1 MDNIDLNPLD
11 QKNNEEIIPYD
22 ILEHAIVKWVQQGPL
37 NVPIVTTE
45 LSNKDY
51 LGTLKIRC
59 GFSRD
64 QYKIPTGLYGI
75 GQPGQ
80 DSEVLVSANYK
91 YTFDVLRRDLKG
103 LNLWILI
110 LDTQGINVWCAA
122 GKGTFSSRELIY
134 QVKKC
139 HLKEWLKHRRLILPQ
154 LGAASIEP
162 HLVRKHSGFKIEYGP
177 VRSGDLKAY
186 FDQNRSCNE
195 SMRQV
200 TFNLKERAELIPV
213 EVKNSIKYFL
223 GLSLCLYILSFIG
236 PNSPSIRFSQNILA
250 VAWAFFLGTVAF
262 PIVLPMLPFN
272 RFTMKGWFLGI
283 IGGLTYM
290 AYMGTR
296 HHSNLFT
303 LQTLGSFIGIQ
314 VIVSALGLI
323 FTGSTPY
330 TSYSNV
336 DKETRKSLPYYLIWG
351 LSSICLIIVS
361 NWI

>member
-1 MDNIDLNPLD
+1 M
-11 QKNNEEIIPYD
+11 
-22 ILEHAIVKWVQQGPL
+22 G
-37 NVPIVTTE
+37 
-45 LSNKDY
+45 
-51 LGTLKIRC
+51 
-59 GFSRD
+59 
-64 QYKIPTGLYGI
+64 
-75 GQPGQ
+75 
-80 DSEVLVSANYK
+80 
-91 YTFDVLRRDLKG
+91 
-103 LNLWILI
+103 
-110 LDTQGINVWCAA
+110 
-122 GKGTFSSRELIY
+122 
-134 QVKKC
+134 
-139 HLKEWLKHRRLILPQ
+139 
-154 LGAASIEP
+154 
-162 HLVRKHSGFKIEYGP
+162 
-177 VRSGDLKAY
+177 
-186 FDQNRSCNE
+186 
-195 SMRQV
+195 
-200 TFNLKERAELIPV
+200 
-213 EVKNSIKYFL
+213 
-223 GLSLCLYILSFIG
+223 
-236 PNSPSIRFSQNILA
+236 
-250 VAWAFFLGTVAF
+250 FFLGTVAF